1 MAAENTTVHL
11 DLDALERESV
21 QGLPKKKKD
30 PYFVVAG
37 GKRITFRDAVELNYT
52 VLATMEETPGR
63 FFRAAIADKAEL
75 SHFLNWANDAG
86 EDNTSGLSGVKL
98 RALMEGYRDYYG
110 LDKMGNA
117 VGS

>member
-1 MAAENTTVHL
+1 MAAENTVHL

-37 GKRITFRDAVELNYT
+37 GKRITFRDAVELNYAI
-52 VLATMEETPGR
+52 LANMEETPGR
-63 FFRAAIADKAEL
+63 FFRAAIKDKGEL
-75 SHFLNWANDAG
+75 THFLGWANDSG
-86 EDNTSGLSGVKL
+86 EDDTGGLSGVKL
-98 RALMEGYRDYYG
+98 RALMQGYRDYYG